1 MPFSLRR
8 KCGRSS
14 ISHHVPF
21 VYIVAL
27 ALLTRF
33 WLNCRY
39 PRRRNRLILVLSPIN
54 NSCTRIFAQTMKGD
68 TKHIHSTSF
77 PLTGPLYGYNLSV
90 HRLKWWFCTDLQYS
104 SVVTAS
110 FRCSKANQ
118 PLFYSC
124 SLRWDDLYSTARSQP
139 CSNDI

>member
-1 MPFSLRR
+1 MWTVVDFTSGTISRY
-8 KCGRSS
+8 CGSS
-14 ISHHVPF
+14 F
-21 VYIVAL
+21 
-27 ALLTRF
+27 F

-124 SLRWDDLYSTARSQP
+124 SLRWDDLYSTARSNRALMIYKLNFMQSFP
-139 CSNDI
+139 R